1 MRKLLSFLLCLLFP
15 LVCNAQV
22 CRGTHGGIIG
32 LVAPSNFCASATDTT
47 NGASGKHCEDYD
59 SDQSCYAT
67 YSSNCRATT
76 TSQSG
81 TPDYDYAT
89 KLDGTYS
96 ALLAGCAN
104 SATTMTSKYYSESAG
119 ATYYGYFR
127 FKVTQGQSGSSSST
141 FVAIRGNNDGS
152 AIATLTWVF
161 DGTDYHLKIKAETT
175 GTLSAAS
182 GTALAAN
189 QEYYLWIK
197 VVPGP
202 TGTADA
208 KVLAMFNDTAS
219 KPTTWATCES
229 DGHNNCVKSLDGNT
243 TLTADTW
250 KIYGYYNS
258 ASQCVNVVID
268 DIFIDADEIGDT
280 P

>member
-175 GTLSAAS
+175 GT
-182 GTALAAN
+182 
-189 QEYYLWIK
+189 
-197 VVPGP
+197 
-202 TGTADA
+202 ADA
-208 KVLAMFNDTAS
+208 TVLAMFNDTAS